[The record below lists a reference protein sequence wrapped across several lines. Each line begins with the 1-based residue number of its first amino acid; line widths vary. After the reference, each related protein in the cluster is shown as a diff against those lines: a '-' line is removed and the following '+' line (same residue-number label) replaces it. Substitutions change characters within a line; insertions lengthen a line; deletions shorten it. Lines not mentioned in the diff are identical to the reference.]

1 MSLKEINT
9 LLIRMPQVHSIMDSF
24 FYLIIFAG
32 AVAGASTGFLGVYIV
47 GMRMPFIGTC
57 ISHAAMAGT
66 IFSCLLGINP
76 VMGAI
81 VFSVLSAMSMAAIP
95 PEKSRLDTNVGLA
108 ILFSFLLGLTFLGIG
123 LMENSR
129 SEILGLLWGSILFV
143 QKESVI
149 AITAIALLV
158 AVFAFLFNKE
168 MKVLLFSRSI
178 ASATGVHEG
187 FVYCL
192 FLALCGIT
200 LSVNLQIIGGL
211 MIFSLI
217 TNPAAAAYQICRGH
231 KAVVITATIFGILST
246 VLGFLISF
254 WLDLPTGACIVLV
267 STLIFAFSAAYRIFL
282 KERLFLPSR
291 RIGTSLRAATTK
303 KRRKA

>member
-1 MSLKEINT
+1 
-9 LLIRMPQVHSIMDSF
+9 MDPF

-32 AVAGASTGFLGVYIV
+32 AVAGASTGLLGVYIV

-66 IFSCLLGINP
+66 VFSCLLGINP
-76 VMGAI
+76 LIGA
-81 VFSVLSAMSMAAIP
+81 VAFSVASAMSMAAIP

-108 ILFSFLLGLTFLGIG
+108 VMFSLMLGLTFLGMG

-129 SEILGLLWGSILFV
+129 SEMLGLLWGSILFV
-143 QKESVI
+143 RKKSVI
-149 AITAIALLV
+149 AITAIGLLLV
-158 AVFAFLFNKE
+158 LFSVLFNKE

-187 FVYCL
+187 LVYCL

-231 KAVVITATIFGILST
+231 KAVVITSVLFGVLST
-246 VLGFLISF
+246 TAGFFLSF
-254 WLDLPTGACIVLV
+254 YLDLPTGACIVIV
-267 STLIFAFSAAYRIFL
+267 STLIFAVSALYGSIR
-282 KERLFLPSR
+282 
-291 RIGTSLRAATTK
+291 T
-303 KRRKA
+303 

>member
-1 MSLKEINT
+1 MN
-9 LLIRMPQVHSIMDSF
+9 SF

-66 IFSCLLGINP
+66 IWSCIAGINP
-76 VMGAI
+76 AIGA
-81 VFSVLSAMSMAAIP
+81 VLLAVLSAVSMAAIP
-95 PEKSRLDTNVGLA
+95 PEKSSLDTNVGLA
-108 ILFSFLLGLTFLGIG
+108 IVFSLLLGLTFLGIG
-123 LMENSR
+123 LMQDSR

-143 QKESVI
+143 QKKSVI
-149 AITAIALLV
+149 AITAAALLV
-158 AVFAFLFNKE
+158 GIFAVLFHKE

-178 ASATGVHEG
+178 AKATGVHEG
-187 FVYCL
+187 LVYCI
-192 FLALCGIT
+192 FLGLCGIV

-217 TNPAAAAYQICRGH
+217 TNPAAAAYQICTGH
-231 KAVVITATIFGILST
+231 RSVLIVAAFFGFLST

-254 WLDLPTGACIVLV
+254 WLNLPTGACIVIL
-267 STLIFAFSAAYRIFL
+267 STFIFACSAMYRIWVQ
-282 KERLFLPSR
+282 
-291 RIGTSLRAATTK
+291 A
-303 KRRKA
+303 

>member
-1 MSLKEINT
+1 
-9 LLIRMPQVHSIMDSF
+9 MDDF

-32 AVAGASTGFLGVYIV
+32 AIAGASTGLLGVYIV

-66 IFSCLLGINP
+66 VFSCLFGVHP
-76 VMGAI
+76 AAGAI
-81 VFSVLSAMSMAAIP
+81 MLSVISAMSMAAIP

-108 ILFSFLLGLTFLGIG
+108 VMFSLMLGLTFLGIG
-123 LMENSR
+123 LIENSR
-129 SEILGLLWGSILFV
+129 SEMLGLLWGSILFV
-143 QKESVI
+143 QKKSVI
-149 AITAIALLV
+149 AITAIGVLLV
-158 AVFAFLFNKE
+158 LFSIFFNKE

-178 ASATGVHEG
+178 ASATGVHER

-217 TNPAAAAYQICRGH
+217 TNPAAAAYQLCKGH
-231 KAVVITATIFGILST
+231 RAVVITSMLFGVLST
-246 VLGFLISF
+246 VVGFFMSF
-254 WLDLPTGACIVLV
+254 YLDLPTGACIVIV
-267 STLIFAFSAAYRIFL
+267 STLIFALSAFCHSIF
-282 KERLFLPSR
+282 F
-291 RIGTSLRAATTK
+291 
-303 KRRKA
+303 

>member
-1 MSLKEINT
+1 
-9 LLIRMPQVHSIMDSF
+9 MDPF

-32 AVAGASTGFLGVYIV
+32 AVAGASTGLLGVYIV

-66 IFSCLLGINP
+66 VFSCLLGINP
-76 VMGAI
+76 LIGA
-81 VFSVLSAMSMAAIP
+81 VAFSVASAISMAAIP

-108 ILFSFLLGLTFLGIG
+108 VMFSLMLGLTFLGMG

-129 SEILGLLWGSILFV
+129 SEMLGLLWGSILFV
-143 QKESVI
+143 RKKSVI
-149 AITAIALLV
+149 AITAIGLLLV
-158 AVFAFLFNKE
+158 LFSVLFNKE

-187 FVYCL
+187 LVYCL

-231 KAVVITATIFGILST
+231 KAVVITSVLFGVLST
-246 VLGFLISF
+246 TAGFFLSF
-254 WLDLPTGACIVLV
+254 YLDLPTGACIVIV
-267 STLIFAFSAAYRIFL
+267 STLIFAVSALYGSIR
-282 KERLFLPSR
+282 
-291 RIGTSLRAATTK
+291 T
-303 KRRKA
+303 